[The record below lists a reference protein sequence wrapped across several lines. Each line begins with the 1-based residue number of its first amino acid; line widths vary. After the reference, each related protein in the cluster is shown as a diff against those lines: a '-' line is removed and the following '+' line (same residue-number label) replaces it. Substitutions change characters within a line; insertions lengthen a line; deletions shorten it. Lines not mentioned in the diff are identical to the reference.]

1 MNPATTT
8 CRPVI
13 QALAGLLCCLALPVL
28 ASALQVH
35 QQIQGPFA
43 NAHEVTAKCLECHRQ
58 QAEEVLLS
66 THWTWVRQ
74 RTLNGKDASAG
85 KKDSLAGFAI
95 DVAANSARCLQCHI
109 STSPRKESF
118 TSPAADMVDCLAC
131 HDTTGLYK
139 HGVAPVQGQPPDLTA
154 MARNVGRPI
163 PRNCTG
169 CHFADCGLSP
179 STPQGEK
186 VQFDADLADVHLRA
200 TGPAFTCQTCHL
212 RDSGHTIA
220 RQMSGNAGTENLGE
234 GCAACHTAPHAL
246 ETLNQHSR
254 TIACQSCHIPAY
266 AKGGPL
272 LIAWNWLLVGKT
284 NTVFRAGSGAGLQ
297 LQDQNG
303 FWSARD
309 IEPVYLWDDG
319 ADQIYTRGQ
328 KIQPLELTVLQRPA
342 EKSASS
348 KLAPFRVLYG
358 TQLYDNKYRYLIS
371 PLLQPE
377 GEALFPGTDWEA
389 IARKG
394 MEAMVLPFSGQ
405 YGFTA
410 TATYRRINHGVA
422 PAAEALDCLDCHG
435 ATGRISWNLLG
446 FDRDPMLVIPA
457 AENAPQVPPQSDQ
470 LQPLPLPPLP
480 QSPQQGQQ
488 QPETLPEL
496 PPVQEPAGPTGPA
509 R

>member
-1 MNPATTT
+1 MNLAPSP
-8 CRPVI
+8 CRQVI
-13 QALAGLLCCLALPVL
+13 QGLAGLLGCLALPGL
-28 ASALQVH
+28 ASALQIH
-35 QQIQGPFA
+35 QQIQDQFA
-43 NAHEVTAKCLECHRQ
+43 SAHDVTVKCLECHRQ
-58 QAEEVLLS
+58 QAEEVLHS
-66 THWTWVRQ
+66 AHWTWVRQ
-74 RTLNGKDASAG
+74 RTLNGKEVSAG

-109 STSPRKESF
+109 STSPQKESF
-118 TSPAADMVDCLAC
+118 TTPAADMVDCLAC

-154 MARNVGRPI
+154 MARNVGRPT

-179 STPQGEK
+179 STPQGAK
-186 VQFDADLADVHLRA
+186 VQIDADLADVHLRA

-212 RDSGHTIA
+212 RDSSHTIA
-220 RQMSGNAGTENLGE
+220 RQISSNAGPDEGGD
-234 GCAACHTAPHAL
+234 GCAACHPAPHAL
-246 ETLNQHSR
+246 ELLNQHSQ
-254 TIACQSCHIPAY
+254 TIACQACHIPAY
-266 AKGGPL
+266 GTDGPV
-272 LIAWNWLLVGKT
+272 LIAWNWLMTGKT
-284 NTVFRAGSGAGLQ
+284 NTVFRAGTGAGQQ
-297 LQDQNG
+297 LHDQNG

-319 ADQIYTRGQ
+319 ADQVYTRGQ
-328 KIQPLELTVLQRPA
+328 KIQPLELTVLQRPT
-342 EKSASS
+342 EKNANS

-358 TQLYDNKYRYLIS
+358 TQLYDSRYRYLIS

-377 GEALFPGTDWEA
+377 GNLLFPGCDWET

-435 ATGRISWNLLG
+435 AAGRIRWDMLG
-446 FDRDPMLVIPA
+446 FARDPMLEAPTPA
-457 AENAPQVPPQSDQ
+457 GTPEPVQIEPPPPPQ
-470 LQPLPLPPLP
+470 P
-480 QSPQQGQQ
+480 PQQVQP